1 MKSLQS
7 TKTPAIINGGGVC
20 MGRDLVKR
28 RASNAK
34 WNNEKSKSYGLRISN
49 STGIPDALE
58 AATALSGMTTNA
70 YVTIAIREKL
80 IRDGYLKPLD
90 ETISELSDN
99 N

>member
-1 MKSLQS
+1 MRRIPLYSM
-7 TKTPAIINGGGVC
+7 AGGVR
-20 MGRDLVKR
+20 MGRDLAKR

-80 IRDGYLKPLD
+80 TRDGYLKPLD
-90 ETISELSDN
+90 ETVAEISEE
-99 N
+99 